1 MMTKWVRRGAGVLA
15 WIATTIGAAGVALHA
30 SPSSSRLLVL
40 AASGALYLMTGA
52 LIGIVVFAALRRWIG
67 VAVAGLVVIGAAVT
81 QAPLHV
87 GGADPGGS
95 DTADVAVRVMQTNI
109 LFGGADPAAV
119 VAEVRDRNVGI
130 LTVDELSPEAV
141 DGLSAQGLDGLLPH
155 RYLAPAAGANGTGIW
170 SAYPLSETVEYDGFV
185 MNQLSANAH
194 VPGVGP
200 VAVYAFHPVP
210 PVFGTHVWAAEL
222 SRLRDILDRTPATH
236 PAIVG
241 ADFNATFDHAQFRA
255 LLAGRFGDAVEQAGA
270 GNLATYPTDKKFP
283 PVVGIDRILVAG
295 GRAAEV
301 TAVDIPGA
309 DHRAVVAR
317 LHLDVE
323 RP

>member
-1 MMTKWVRRGAGVLA
+1 MTTKWVRPAIAVLA
-15 WIATTIGAAGVALHA
+15 WIATAIGAIGVALHL
-30 SPSSSRLLVL
+30 SPSSSRVLVL
-40 AASGALYLMTGA
+40 AASGALYPMAGA
-52 LIGIVVFAALRRWIG
+52 VVGAVAFVALRRWIAG
-67 VAVAGLVVIGAAVT
+67 AVAGLVVAGAVVT

-87 GGADPGGS
+87 GSA
-95 DTADVAVRVMQTNI
+95 TAVDGVAVQVMQTNI

-119 VAEVRDRNVGI
+119 VAEVRERNVGI

-141 DGLSAQGLDGLLPH
+141 DALSREGLDELLPH
-155 RYLAPAAGANGTGIW
+155 RYVSPAAGANGTGIW
-170 SAYPLSETVEYDGFV
+170 STYPLSDAVEYDGFV
-185 MNQLSANAH
+185 MSQLSATAE

-210 PVFGTHVWAAEL
+210 PVFGTHVWADEL
-222 SRLRDILDRTPATH
+222 SRLRDILERTPVTL

-255 LLAGRFGDAVEQAGA
+255 LLSGRFGDAGEQVGA
-270 GNLATYPTDKKFP
+270 GNLVTYPTDKRLP
-283 PVVGIDRILVAG
+283 PVVGIDHVLVAG
-295 GRAAEV
+295 GRATEV

-317 LHLDVE
+317 IVLDTD